1 MNQLLHITPPNLD
14 TQSKKYCRL
23 FEESVINNHTLNQ
36 FKILVAGMRFGKTHL
51 MITHDIPFIL
61 KYGNADLV
69 ITNCPIK
76 GPLTQNSYNIT
87 SMCNEYEF
95 FYAGEDI
102 KLAKRALKDGKKV
115 VMTMTNAMAF
125 WNEKFES
132 FYDWIIDK
140 EILSGHIS
148 DECWWGTISDGDYVP
163 GVSGNPKIGEEF
175 KGSWYRVMSKLTA
188 HTHLTYGYS
197 ATETLMF
204 DPAFFSPKD
213 KKMEYHIEFS
223 LLNPKLL
230 AHRLAWF
237 GEATFYTPSANL
249 FGTPTKDEAFDKM
262 INSLYSIEK
271 ITKRKRASFI
281 HAKQTYKDEVLLNN
295 PNKKNEDTVEQI
307 QERLMSRTDLPH
319 DPNDMFGSVLSSD
332 KGCWLFNQ
340 KGDIDKLAE
349 DDIYDLLDD
358 QKHPLRHL
366 ITVDMAKMGVTV
378 QALKEFFSFKST
390 DKQNKITG
398 SIVYQINQGEGRVIT
413 VNPGMPLSEFF
424 SEYGS
429 IQNVPVFPKGLN
441 TCNFYLQDNK
451 MTRDSIKVLKRD
463 FCPTHEDY
471 KQMLNDNFYPT
482 NEEKCSMGYTLEQHD
497 ISDAKH
503 KKLDKQVIDIA
514 PKIEEKLEGKKKKRK
529 A

>member
-1 MNQLLHITPPNLD
+1 
-14 TQSKKYCRL
+14 
-23 FEESVINNHTLNQ
+23 
-36 FKILVAGMRFGKTHL
+36 
-51 MITHDIPFIL
+51 
-61 KYGNADLV
+61 
-69 ITNCPIK
+69 
-76 GPLTQNSYNIT
+76 
-87 SMCNEYEF
+87 
-95 FYAGEDI
+95 
-102 KLAKRALKDGKKV
+102 
-115 VMTMTNAMAF
+115 
-125 WNEKFES
+125 
-132 FYDWIIDK
+132 
-140 EILSGHIS
+140 
-148 DECWWGTISDGDYVP
+148 
-163 GVSGNPKIGEEF
+163 
-175 KGSWYRVMSKLTA
+175 
-188 HTHLTYGYS
+188 
-197 ATETLMF
+197 MF

-249 FGTPTKDEAFDKM
+249 FGIPTKDEAFDKM

-281 HAKQTYKDEVLLNN
+281 HARMTYSDETLANN
-295 PNKKNEDTVEQI
+295 PTWTNVDTVEQI

-319 DPNDMFGSVLSSD
+319 NPNEMFGSVLTSD
-332 KGCWLFNQ
+332 RGCWIFNQ
-340 KGDIDKLAE
+340 KGDTDKLAE

-366 ITVDMAKMGVTV
+366 ITVDMSKMGVTV
-378 QALKEFFSFKST
+378 QSLKEFFSFKT
-390 DKQNKITG
+390 TNKQNPNTG
-398 SIVYQINQGEGRVIT
+398 SIVYQINQAEGRVIT

-429 IQNVPVFPKGLN
+429 IENVPVFPKELN
-441 TCNFYLQDNK
+441 TCNFYLRYNK
-451 MTRDSIKVLKRD
+451 MTEDSIDILIRD

-471 KQMLNDNFYPT
+471 KQMLNNNFYPT
-482 NEEKCSMGYTLEQHD
+482 NEEICSMGYTLEQHG
-497 ISDAKH
+497 ISGVKN